1 MLTQLAYNI
10 NMKDWKP
17 KDIKRLKI
25 KYGLSQ
31 RTLGNLL
38 GVSRNYIYYLER
50 GEKTP
55 SKTLRLLL
63 DCVEEKLK
71 KKGGK

>member
-1 MLTQLAYNI
+1 VKQ
-10 NMKDWKP
+10 WKP
-17 KDIKRLKI
+17 KEITRLKE
-25 KYGLSQ
+25 KYNLSQ

-50 GEKTP
+50 GEKRP
-55 SKTLRLLL
+55 SMTLKLLL

-71 KKGGK
+71 KGG